1 MKTILR
7 ELLRNIRGRIE
18 LLILTLFAYDEEAH
32 YFSYTD
38 KIDVAGLQRLTERL
52 HDALVPVSPR
62 AEFQVRLKE
71 NLLAAASQ
79 RLAAERES
87 RVAALRRRW
96 MLIGA
101 AAGSLSMLSVA
112 GIVAAVL
119 LHQRTIRL

>member
-7 ELLRNIRGRIE
+7 GLIKSIRTRIE
-18 LLILTLFAYDEEAH
+18 LLILTPFVYEGEVD
-32 YFSYTD
+32 YFPYTE

-62 AEFQVRLKE
+62 AEFRARLKE

-87 RVAALRRRW
+87 RIAALRRRW

>member
-1 MKTILR
+1 MKIILR
-7 ELLRNIRGRIE
+7 EMLRSLRARIE
-18 LLILTLFAYDEEAH
+18 LWILTLLGYDAEAD
-32 YFSYTD
+32 YFYME

-52 HDALVPVSPR
+52 HDTLVPISPR
-62 AEFQVRLKE
+62 AEFRARLKE
-71 NLLAAASQ
+71 SLLAAASQ
-79 RLAAERES
+79 RLAAERQS
-87 RVAALRRRW
+87 RIAALRRRW

>member
-7 ELLRNIRGRIE
+7 NLLRNVRARIE
-18 LLILTLFAYDEEAH
+18 LLILTLFAYDGEVD
-32 YFSYTD
+32 YFPYTK

-62 AEFQVRLKE
+62 AEFQARLKE

-79 RLAAERES
+79 RLAAEREG
-87 RVAALRRRW
+87 RIAALRRRW

>member
-1 MKTILR
+1 MKAILR
-7 ELLRNIRGRIE
+7 KLVRSIRARIE
-18 LLILTLFAYDEEAH
+18 LLILALFAYDEEED
-32 YFSYTD
+32 YFYTE
-38 KIDVAGLQRLTERL
+38 KIDIAGLQQLTERL

-62 AEFQVRLKE
+62 AEFQARLKE
-71 NLLAAASQ
+71 SLLAAASQ

-112 GIVAAVL
+112 GIIAAVL
-119 LHQRTIRL
+119 LHQRTLRL

>member
-7 ELLRNIRGRIE
+7 EMIRNIQARMN
-18 LLILTLFAYDEEAH
+18 LLILMLFADDGEEDYIPYAERVDIA
-32 YFSYTD
+32 S
-38 KIDVAGLQRLTERL
+38 LRQLTERL

-62 AEFQVRLKE
+62 TDFQARLKE
-71 NLLAAASQ
+71 SLLAAASQ

-87 RVAALRRRW
+87 RIAALRRRW

>member
-7 ELLRNIRGRIE
+7 ELIRNIQTRIN
-18 LLILTLFAYDEEAH
+18 LLILMLFADDGEGDH
-32 YFSYTD
+32 LPYTERV
-38 KIDVAGLQRLTERL
+38 DVASLQRLTERL

-62 AEFQVRLKE
+62 ADFQARLKE
-71 NLLAAASQ
+71 SLLAAASQ

-87 RVAALRRRW
+87 RIAALRRRW

>member
-1 MKTILR
+1 MKAILR
-7 ELLRNIRGRIE
+7 KLVRSVRARIE
-18 LLILTLFAYDEEAH
+18 LLILTLFAYDEEED
-32 YFSYTD
+32 YFYTE
-38 KIDVAGLQRLTERL
+38 KIDIAGLQQLTERL
-52 HDALVPVSPR
+52 HDTLVPVSPR
-62 AEFQVRLKE
+62 AEFQARLKE
-71 NLLAAASQ
+71 SLLAAASQ

-112 GIVAAVL
+112 GIIAAVL

>member
-1 MKTILR
+1 MKMILR
-7 ELLRNIRGRIE
+7 KMLRSVRARIE
-18 LLILTLFAYDEEAH
+18 LWFLTLFAYDAEAD
-32 YFSYTD
+32 YFPYTE

-62 AEFQVRLKE
+62 AEFRARLKE

-87 RVAALRRRW
+87 RIAALRRRW

>member
-1 MKTILR
+1 MR
-7 ELLRNIRGRIE
+7 ARVRGVTESLKARVSY
-18 LLILTLFAYDEEAH
+18 LTDTSFDDEA
-32 YFSYTD
+32 
-38 KIDVAGLQRLTERL
+38 DVGLPAVEPEDVPRLSQLAGQLASVL
-52 HDALVPVSPR
+52 APVSPR
-62 AEFQVRLKE
+62 PAFEARLRE
-71 NLLAAASQ
+71 SLLAAASQ

-101 AAGSLSMLSVA
+101 AAGSVMSVA

>member
-7 ELLRNIRGRIE
+7 ELLRSVRARIE
-18 LLILTLFAYDEEAH
+18 LLILTLFAYDGEVDYSPYAE
-32 YFSYTD
+32 
-38 KIDVAGLQRLTERL
+38 KVDVAGLQRLTERL
-52 HDALVPVSPR
+52 HAALVPVSPR
-62 AEFQVRLKE
+62 AEFQARLKE
-71 NLLAAASQ
+71 SLLAAASQ

-87 RVAALRRRW
+87 RIAALRRRW

>member
-7 ELLRNIRGRIE
+7 EMIRNIQARMN
-18 LLILTLFAYDEEAH
+18 LLILMLFADDGEEDYIPYAERVDIA
-32 YFSYTD
+32 S
-38 KIDVAGLQRLTERL
+38 LRQLTERL

-62 AEFQVRLKE
+62 TDFQARLKE
-71 NLLAAASQ
+71 SLLAAASQ

-87 RVAALRRRW
+87 RIAVLRRRW